1 MVNLETG
8 QNIAFDTLQY
18 AGDRLKVGVSW
29 DVNSCQ
35 GFDID
40 ASAFLLKADNKI
52 RTNADFIFYN
62 QLSDPDT
69 CVQLLLEPRPY
80 TYQQAF
86 DVCLSKIPADI
97 TQIMFVLT
105 VDKAVER
112 QQCLKMINSLNMSV
126 FDSDHAKIINYD
138 IPVHNE
144 EVALMIACLYRY
156 GGKWKFK
163 AVGQGFNSGLD
174 AIANNYNVRLD
185 ELAAKVNAENPTIG
199 EEQSESGL
207 KRRTRTSPNQVLM
220 KHTSELLNGFKKI
233 LPVIYDARDKKINE
247 SNTRMVLDKIFI
259 EIFGYRMDEV
269 KAEQEI
275 QGRWAD
281 YVLAVNDNDA
291 LVVEVKKAGMPLK
304 SKQVFQATS
313 YGAYSGIEWVLLTN
327 LVEWQVYHI
336 AVQDKVE
343 SNLVFSVDLSSGIT
357 QQDASSLVL
366 ISRYGMS
373 RKNLIE
379 KEHLQANALSADSI
393 ISSIMTEDVIVKIR
407 QVIKR
412 DKGITLTNEQV
423 KEALETIL
431 NLS

>member
-1 MVNLETG
+1 MVDLETG
-8 QNIAFDTLQY
+8 QNIALDTLQY
-18 AGDRLKVGVSW
+18 SGDRLKVGFNW
-29 DVNSCQ
+29 DVDSSQ
-35 GFDID
+35 SFDID

-52 RTNADFIFYN
+52 RTNTDFIFYN
-62 QLSDPDT
+62 QLSDPDA
-69 CVQLLLEPRPY
+69 CIELLLDPNPNISK
-80 TYQQAF
+80 QAF
-86 DVCLSKIPADI
+86 DVCLSKIPTDI

-112 QQCLKMINSLNMSV
+112 QQCLKMINALNISV
-126 FDSDHAKIINYD
+126 FDSDHVKIINYN
-138 IPVHNE
+138 IPVHNQE
-144 EVALMIACLYRY
+144 AALMIAALYRY

-174 AIANNYNVRLD
+174 AIANTYNVRLD

-199 EEQSESGL
+199 EESSGL
-207 KRRTRTSPNQVLM
+207 KRRTRTSPNQMLM
-220 KHTSELLNGFKKI
+220 KHTSELLNGFKRM

-247 SNTRMVLDKIFI
+247 SNTRMILDKIFI
-259 EIFGYRMDEV
+259 EIFGYRMEEV
-269 KAEQEI
+269 KAEQES

-281 YVLAVNDNDA
+281 YVLAVNDDNA

-327 LVEWQVYHI
+327 LIEWQIYHI

-373 RKNLIE
+373 RKGLIE
-379 KEHLQANALSADSI
+379 KEHLQANALSANSI
-393 ISSIMTEDVIVKIR
+393 ISSIMTEDVIAKIR

-412 DKGITLTNEQV
+412 DKGITLTHEQI
-423 KEALETIL
+423 KEALEVSL
-431 NLS
+431 NLT